1 MAVDEEPLHNVWLL
15 TAPTVGV
22 GFTVIVKVCVAPV
35 QVLADG
41 VTTIT
46 ATDGVVPLFTAVN
59 DAMSPAPVAASPID
73 VFVLVQV

>member
-1 MAVDEEPLHNVWLL
+1 LL
-15 TAPTVGV
+15 TELTFGV

-35 QVLADG
+35 QLLADG

-59 DAMSPAPVAASPID
+59 EATSPAPVAASPID